1 MAVGITIYGSWH
13 HHLIH
18 PYPSSILLF
27 VHPKVTAIAVCYHLL
42 ASLAAEY
49 PHELLFRE
57 DKQLSIDVHE
67 NHSQLKWTPPLPAF
81 THSWLTFLF
90 CRSCTHHSAICVH
103 CNHLKVTTDYWL
115 PFDDT
120 EVYLIWFMSWFIE
133 EQRASRTKPCHLQAL
148 WSAKVSFCAKKV
160 AKPCSVMC
168 FLSVWIVNWLWCWC
182 DTELWV

>member
-67 NHSQLKWTPPLPAF
+67 NHSQLK
-81 THSWLTFLF
+81 
-90 CRSCTHHSAICVH
+90 
-103 CNHLKVTTDYWL
+103 
-115 PFDDT
+115 
-120 EVYLIWFMSWFIE
+120 
-133 EQRASRTKPCHLQAL
+133 
-148 WSAKVSFCAKKV
+148 
-160 AKPCSVMC
+160 
-168 FLSVWIVNWLWCWC
+168 
-182 DTELWV
+182 